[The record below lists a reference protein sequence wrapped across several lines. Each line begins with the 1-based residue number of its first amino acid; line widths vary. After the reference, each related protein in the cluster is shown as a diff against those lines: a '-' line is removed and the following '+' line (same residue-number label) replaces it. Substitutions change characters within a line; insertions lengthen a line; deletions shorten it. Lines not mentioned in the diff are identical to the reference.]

1 MNNLKRFTV
10 CKLAGHKWL
19 KISYPPTCRRGGH
32 RHLPALRA
40 VRQGEPRGR
49 DRMPAAGAA
58 RSSGLAISAPPAEV
72 GDPATVE
79 DGPMS
84 PLVEPQHS
92 VILVVGREQFTPPKT
107 FGGEAC
113 TATHDCVAI
122 GVRTVEDGPTD
133 VTISP
138 EGGTGVLVRLGEFQ
152 VETEGLLSV
161 RSVYNKEYDA
171 MGVPPGL
178 AQRDDLGRH
187 RQRTVRGAHSG
198 RST

>member
-1 MNNLKRFTV
+1 
-10 CKLAGHKWL
+10 
-19 KISYPPTCRRGGH
+19 
-32 RHLPALRA
+32 
-40 VRQGEPRGR
+40 
-49 DRMPAAGAA
+49 
-58 RSSGLAISAPPAEV
+58 
-72 GDPATVE
+72 
-79 DGPMS
+79 MS
-84 PLVEPQHS
+84 PVVEPQHS

-122 GVRTVEDGPTD
+122 GVRSVGDGPTD

-138 EGGTGVLVRLGEFQ
+138 EAGTGALVRLGEFQ

-178 AQRDDLGRH
+178 ARVTIWGN
-187 RQRTVRGAHSG
+187 THSEPSEVLVQVAAPADQTTS
-198 RST
+198 RSSDTA

>member
-1 MNNLKRFTV
+1 
-10 CKLAGHKWL
+10 
-19 KISYPPTCRRGGH
+19 
-32 RHLPALRA
+32 
-40 VRQGEPRGR
+40 
-49 DRMPAAGAA
+49 
-58 RSSGLAISAPPAEV
+58 
-72 GDPATVE
+72 
-79 DGPMS
+79 MS

-92 VILVVGREQFTPPKT
+92 VILVVGREQFTPPKN

-138 EGGTGVLVRLGEFQ
+138 ESGTEALVRLGEFQ

-178 AQRDDLGRH
+178 ARVTIWGNTDSEPSEVLVQVAALD
-187 RQRTVRGAHSG
+187 A
-198 RST
+198 

>member
-1 MNNLKRFTV
+1 
-10 CKLAGHKWL
+10 
-19 KISYPPTCRRGGH
+19 
-32 RHLPALRA
+32 
-40 VRQGEPRGR
+40 
-49 DRMPAAGAA
+49 
-58 RSSGLAISAPPAEV
+58 
-72 GDPATVE
+72 
-79 DGPMS
+79 MS
-84 PLVEPQHS
+84 PVVEPQHS

-122 GVRTVEDGPTD
+122 GVRTVGQPTD

-138 EGGTGVLVRLGEFQ
+138 EGAIGALVRLGDFQ

-178 AQRDDLGRH
+178 AQVTIWGNTDSEPSEVLVQVASPPD
-187 RQRTVRGAHSG
+187 QSTT
-198 RST
+198 RSSDTA

>member
-1 MNNLKRFTV
+1 
-10 CKLAGHKWL
+10 
-19 KISYPPTCRRGGH
+19 
-32 RHLPALRA
+32 
-40 VRQGEPRGR
+40 
-49 DRMPAAGAA
+49 
-58 RSSGLAISAPPAEV
+58 
-72 GDPATVE
+72 
-79 DGPMS
+79 MS

-92 VILVVGREQFTPPKT
+92 VVLVVGREQFTPPTT
-107 FGGEAC
+107 FGGDAC

-138 EGGTGVLVRLGEFQ
+138 EAAAGRLVRLGDFQ

-178 AQRDDLGRH
+178 ACVTIWGDTGSEPSE
-187 RQRTVRGAHSG
+187 VRVQVAAPDAGW
-198 RST
+198 TT